1 MKIYPDKRVPKIFVM
16 QEEAMKRKLIGRWH
30 AAAFLVFCFVF
41 ALTAS
46 GVFYNQRGKL
56 AGEFENMVAANLTSY
71 TQAQKRYLNSSITD
85 AWNTLK
91 GISGLIE
98 WIVPEYTE
106 DSLNEYLDQLNLQNR
121 DYMIE
126 YVPLKELERR
136 LRDQKAPEPDWS
148 LFREIEQGTGVVS
161 DIWDWKKA
169 GNKYVFTV
177 AEPVR
182 ENGEVIGV
190 LQTRLE
196 PLAITKQVP
205 EASAFTRSSTLIVRR
220 DGTILVSGDHNQGY
234 ISTGNLFD
242 SVRAAGITDEAVRQ
256 MEERFYGDGSDSFMF
271 DGKGNSYYFS
281 WDSLG
286 YNEWYIVNFVRSPD
300 VAIHYDNILK
310 ELIYASLFLIGLT
323 AVLGGGIVVLF
334 LHYRRSLD
342 FETKKYGLLAEF
354 SDTVLFEYD
363 RRRDNLEFTNNARRI
378 LMLDE
383 LKISHVMGKKTRAD
397 LLFQEDRKV
406 MEDMLRGRT
415 GMGEDKIQYGEL
427 RLKSIS
433 GEYHWFGCHY
443 KAITSDAGTVVKVV
457 GKLADISRQRSR
469 EQALREQAM
478 RDVLTG
484 IYNKAGERLIDHMVK
499 EQGQGLFLMLDIN
512 NFKGINDTMG
522 HAAGDAILTELGRV
536 LKGTCRENDIVAR
549 IGGDEFVMFLPGAF
563 DWQTGNR
570 KIGEIQESLSTVR
583 ISTWGIRGIRASIGA
598 SLCPED
604 GMDYETLFRAA
615 DGAMYRAK
623 EQSKDRNESGQ
634 AGAEEKDR
642 TIS

>member
-1 MKIYPDKRVPKIFVM
+1 
-16 QEEAMKRKLIGRWH
+16 MKRKLIGTWH
-30 AAAFLVFCFVF
+30 AAAFLTFCFVL

-56 AGEFENMVAANLTSY
+56 AGEFGNMVAANLTSY

-91 GISGLIE
+91 GISGLVE
-98 WIVPEYTE
+98 QIVPEYTE

-126 YVPLKELERR
+126 YLSLKELERR
-136 LRDQKAPEPDWS
+136 LRNQQAAERDWT
-148 LFREIEQGTGVVS
+148 LFRKIEQGTGVVS

-169 GNKYVFTV
+169 GNQSVFTV
-177 AEPVR
+177 AEPVWK
-182 ENGEVIGV
+182 NGKVIGV
-190 LQTRLE
+190 LQTRLK
-196 PLAITKQVP
+196 PLSITEQVP

-220 DGTILVSGDHNQGY
+220 DGTILASENHNRGD
-234 ISTGNLFD
+234 ISTGNLFV
-242 SVRAAGITDEAVRQ
+242 SVKTSGITDEVVRQ
-256 MEERFYGDGSDSFMF
+256 MEECFYGDGSDSFMF
-271 DGKGNSYYFS
+271 EGKGDFYYFS
-281 WDSLG
+281 WDYLG

-300 VAIHYDNILK
+300 VAIHYENILK

-354 SDTVLFEYD
+354 SDTALFEYD
-363 RRRDNLEFTNNARRI
+363 RRKDILEFTNNARRI

-383 LKISHVMGKKTRAD
+383 LRISHVMGKKTRTD
-397 LLFQEDRKV
+397 LFLQEDRKV
-406 MEDMLRGRT
+406 MEDMLRSRT
-415 GMGEDKIQYGEL
+415 GSWEDNIQYAEL

-443 KAITSDAGTVVKVV
+443 KTITSDTGTVVKVV

-469 EQALREQAM
+469 EQELREQAM

-484 IYNKAGERLIDHMVK
+484 IYNKAGEKLIDRMVK
-499 EQGQGLFLMLDIN
+499 EKGQGLFLMLDLN
-512 NFKGINDTMG
+512 DFKSINDTMG

-536 LKGTCRENDIVAR
+536 LKGNCRENDIVAR
-549 IGGDEFVMFLPGAF
+549 IGGDEFVMFLPGVF
-563 DWQTGNR
+563 DRQTGKR
-570 KIGEIQESLSTVR
+570 KIGEIQESLRTVR
-583 ISTWGIRGIRASIGA
+583 ISTWGIRGIKASIGA
-598 SLCPED
+598 ALCPED
-604 GMDYETLFRAA
+604 GMDYGTLYKAA
-615 DGAMYRAK
+615 DEAMYQAK
-623 EQSKDRNESGQ
+623 EQSKNRNESGE
-634 AGAEEKDR
+634 AGEENHDR

>member
-1 MKIYPDKRVPKIFVM
+1 
-16 QEEAMKRKLIGRWH
+16 MKRKLIGTWH
-30 AAAFLVFCFVF
+30 AAAFLAFCFVL

-56 AGEFENMVAANLTSY
+56 AGEFGNMVAANLTSY

-91 GISGLIE
+91 GISGLVE
-98 WIVPEYTE
+98 QIVPEYTD

-126 YVPLKELERR
+126 YLSLKELERR
-136 LRDQKAPEPDWS
+136 LRDQQAAERDWT
-148 LFREIEQGTGVVS
+148 LFRKIEQGTGVVS

-169 GNKYVFTV
+169 GNQSVFTV
-177 AEPVR
+177 AEPVWK
-182 ENGEVIGV
+182 NGKVIGV
-190 LQTRLE
+190 LQTRLK
-196 PLAITKQVP
+196 PLSITEQVP

-220 DGTILVSGDHNQGY
+220 DGTILASENHNRGD
-234 ISTGNLFD
+234 ISTGNLFV
-242 SVRAAGITDEAVRQ
+242 SVKTAGITDEVVRQ
-256 MEERFYGDGSDSFMF
+256 MEECFYGDGSDSFMF
-271 DGKGNSYYFS
+271 EGKGDFYYFS
-281 WDSLG
+281 WDYLG

-300 VAIHYDNILK
+300 VAIHYENILK

-354 SDTVLFEYD
+354 SDTALFEYD
-363 RRRDNLEFTNNARRI
+363 RRKDILEFTNNARRI

-383 LKISHVMGKKTRAD
+383 LRISHVMGKKTRTD
-397 LLFQEDRKV
+397 LFLQEDRKV
-406 MEDMLRGRT
+406 MEDMLRSRT
-415 GMGEDKIQYGEL
+415 GSWEDNIHYAEL

-443 KAITSDAGTVVKVV
+443 KTITSDTGTVVKVV

-469 EQALREQAM
+469 EQELREQAM

-484 IYNKAGERLIDHMVK
+484 IYNKAGERLIDRMVK
-499 EQGQGLFLMLDIN
+499 EKGQGLFLMLDLN
-512 NFKGINDTMG
+512 DFKSINDTMG
-522 HAAGDAILTELGRV
+522 HVAGDAILTELGRV

-549 IGGDEFVMFLPGAF
+549 IGGDEFVMFLPGVF
-563 DWQTGNR
+563 DRQTGKR
-570 KIGEIQESLSTVR
+570 KIGEIQESLRTVR
-583 ISTWGIRGIRASIGA
+583 ISTWGIRGIKASIGA
-598 SLCPED
+598 ALCPED
-604 GMDYETLFRAA
+604 GMDYGTLYKAA
-615 DGAMYRAK
+615 DEAMYQAK
-623 EQSKDRNESGQ
+623 EQSKNRNESGE
-634 AGAEEKDR
+634 AGEENHDR

>member
-1 MKIYPDKRVPKIFVM
+1 
-16 QEEAMKRKLIGRWH
+16 MKRKLIGTWH
-30 AAAFLVFCFVF
+30 AAAFLAFCFVL

-56 AGEFENMVAANLTSY
+56 AGEFGNMVAANLTSY

-91 GISGLIE
+91 GISGLVE
-98 WIVPEYTE
+98 QIVPEYTD

-126 YVPLKELERR
+126 YLSLKELERR
-136 LRDQKAPEPDWS
+136 LRDQQAAERDWT
-148 LFREIEQGTGVVS
+148 LFRKIEQGTGVVS

-169 GNKYVFTV
+169 GNQSVFTV
-177 AEPVR
+177 AEPVWK
-182 ENGEVIGV
+182 NGKVIGV
-190 LQTRLE
+190 LQTRLK
-196 PLAITKQVP
+196 PLSITEQVP

-220 DGTILVSGDHNQGY
+220 DGTILASENHNRGD
-234 ISTGNLFD
+234 ISTGNLFV
-242 SVRAAGITDEAVRQ
+242 SVKTAGITDEVVRQ
-256 MEERFYGDGSDSFMF
+256 MEECFYGDGSDSFMF
-271 DGKGNSYYFS
+271 EGKGDFYYFS
-281 WDSLG
+281 WDYLG

-300 VAIHYDNILK
+300 VAIHYENILK

-354 SDTVLFEYD
+354 SDTALFEYD
-363 RRRDNLEFTNNARRI
+363 RRKDILEFTNNARRI

-383 LKISHVMGKKTRAD
+383 LRISHVMGKKTRTD
-397 LLFQEDRKV
+397 LFLQEDRKV
-406 MEDMLRGRT
+406 MEDMLRSRT
-415 GMGEDKIQYGEL
+415 GSWEDNIQYAEL

-443 KAITSDAGTVVKVV
+443 KTITSDTGTVVKVV

-469 EQALREQAM
+469 EQELREQAM

-484 IYNKAGERLIDHMVK
+484 IYNKAGERLIDRMVK
-499 EQGQGLFLMLDIN
+499 EKGQGLFLMLDLN
-512 NFKGINDTMG
+512 DFKSINDTMG

-549 IGGDEFVMFLPGAF
+549 IGGDEFVMFLPGVF
-563 DWQTGNR
+563 DRQTGKR
-570 KIGEIQESLSTVR
+570 KIGEIQESLRTVR
-583 ISTWGIRGIRASIGA
+583 ISTWGIRGIKASIGA
-598 SLCPED
+598 ALCPED
-604 GMDYETLFRAA
+604 GMDYGTLYKAA
-615 DGAMYRAK
+615 DEAMYQAK
-623 EQSKDRNESGQ
+623 EQSKNRNESGE
-634 AGAEEKDR
+634 AGEENHDR

>member
-1 MKIYPDKRVPKIFVM
+1 
-16 QEEAMKRKLIGRWH
+16 MKRKLIGTWH
-30 AAAFLVFCFVF
+30 AAAFLAFCFVL

-56 AGEFENMVAANLTSY
+56 AGEFGNMVAANLTSY

-91 GISGLIE
+91 GISGLVE
-98 WIVPEYTE
+98 QIVPEYTE

-126 YVPLKELERR
+126 YLSLKELERR
-136 LRDQKAPEPDWS
+136 LRDQQAAERDWT
-148 LFREIEQGTGVVS
+148 LFRKIEQGTGVVS

-169 GNKYVFTV
+169 GNQSVFTV
-177 AEPVR
+177 AEPVWK
-182 ENGEVIGV
+182 NGKVIGV
-190 LQTRLE
+190 LQTRLK
-196 PLAITKQVP
+196 PLSITEQVP

-220 DGTILVSGDHNQGY
+220 DGTILASENHNRGD
-234 ISTGNLFD
+234 ISTGNLFV
-242 SVRAAGITDEAVRQ
+242 SVKTAGITDEVVRQ
-256 MEERFYGDGSDSFMF
+256 MEECFYGDGSDSFMF
-271 DGKGNSYYFS
+271 EGKGDFYYFS
-281 WDSLG
+281 WDYLG

-300 VAIHYDNILK
+300 VAIHYENILK

-354 SDTVLFEYD
+354 SDTALFEYD
-363 RRRDNLEFTNNARRI
+363 RRKDILEFTNNARRI

-383 LKISHVMGKKTRAD
+383 LRISHVMGKKIRTD
-397 LLFQEDRKV
+397 LFLQEDRKV
-406 MEDMLRGRT
+406 MEDMLRSRT
-415 GMGEDKIQYGEL
+415 GSWEDNIQYAEL

-443 KAITSDAGTVVKVV
+443 KTITSDTGTVVKVV

-469 EQALREQAM
+469 EQELREQAM

-484 IYNKAGERLIDHMVK
+484 IYNKAGERLIDRMVK
-499 EQGQGLFLMLDIN
+499 EKGQGLFLMLDLN
-512 NFKGINDTMG
+512 DFKSINDTMG
-522 HAAGDAILTELGRV
+522 HVAGDAILTELGRV

-549 IGGDEFVMFLPGAF
+549 IGGDEFVMFLPGVF
-563 DWQTGNR
+563 DRQTGKR
-570 KIGEIQESLSTVR
+570 KIGEIQESLRTVR
-583 ISTWGIRGIRASIGA
+583 ISTWGIRGIKASIGA
-598 SLCPED
+598 ALCPED
-604 GMDYETLFRAA
+604 GMDYGTLYKAA
-615 DGAMYRAK
+615 DEAMYQAK
-623 EQSKDRNESGQ
+623 EQSKNRNENGE
-634 AGAEEKDR
+634 AGEENHDR

>member
-1 MKIYPDKRVPKIFVM
+1 
-16 QEEAMKRKLIGRWH
+16 MKRKLIGTWH
-30 AAAFLVFCFVF
+30 AAAFLAFCFVL

-56 AGEFENMVAANLTSY
+56 AGEFGNMVAANLTSY
-71 TQAQKRYLNSSITD
+71 TQAHKRYLNSSITD

-91 GISGLIE
+91 GISGLVE
-98 WIVPEYTE
+98 QIVPEYTD

-126 YVPLKELERR
+126 YLSLKELERR
-136 LRDQKAPEPDWS
+136 LRDQQAAERDWT
-148 LFREIEQGTGVVS
+148 LFRKIEQGTGVVS

-169 GNKYVFTV
+169 GNQSVFTV
-177 AEPVR
+177 AEPVWK
-182 ENGEVIGV
+182 NGKVIGV
-190 LQTRLE
+190 LQTRLK
-196 PLAITKQVP
+196 PLSITEQVP

-220 DGTILVSGDHNQGY
+220 DGTILASENHNRGD
-234 ISTGNLFD
+234 ISTGNLFV
-242 SVRAAGITDEAVRQ
+242 SVKTAGITDEVVRQ
-256 MEERFYGDGSDSFMF
+256 MEECFYGDASDSFMF
-271 DGKGNSYYFS
+271 EGKGDFYYFS
-281 WDSLG
+281 WDYLG

-300 VAIHYDNILK
+300 VAIHYENILK

-354 SDTVLFEYD
+354 SDTALFEYD
-363 RRRDNLEFTNNARRI
+363 RRKDILEFTNNARRI

-383 LKISHVMGKKTRAD
+383 LRISHVMGKKTRTD
-397 LLFQEDRKV
+397 LFLQEDRKV
-406 MEDMLRGRT
+406 MEDMLRSRT
-415 GMGEDKIQYGEL
+415 GSWEDNIQYAEL

-443 KAITSDAGTVVKVV
+443 KTITSDTGTVVKVV

-469 EQALREQAM
+469 EQELREQAM

-484 IYNKAGERLIDHMVK
+484 IYNKAGERLIDRMVK
-499 EQGQGLFLMLDIN
+499 EKGQGLFLMLDLN
-512 NFKGINDTMG
+512 DFKSINDTMG
-522 HAAGDAILTELGRV
+522 HVAGDAILTELGRV

-549 IGGDEFVMFLPGAF
+549 IGGDEFVMFLPGVF
-563 DWQTGNR
+563 DRQTGKR
-570 KIGEIQESLSTVR
+570 KIGEIQESLRTVR
-583 ISTWGIRGIRASIGA
+583 ISTWGIRGIKASIGA
-598 SLCPED
+598 ALCPED
-604 GMDYETLFRAA
+604 GMDYGTLYKAA
-615 DGAMYRAK
+615 DEAMYQAK
-623 EQSKDRNESGQ
+623 EQSKNRNESGE
-634 AGAEEKDR
+634 AGEENHDR

>member
-1 MKIYPDKRVPKIFVM
+1 
-16 QEEAMKRKLIGRWH
+16 MKRKLIGTWH
-30 AAAFLVFCFVF
+30 AAAFLTFCFVL

-56 AGEFENMVAANLTSY
+56 AGEFGNMVAANLTSY

-91 GISGLIE
+91 GISGLVE
-98 WIVPEYTE
+98 QIVPEYTE

-126 YVPLKELERR
+126 YLSLKELERR
-136 LRDQKAPEPDWS
+136 LRNQQAAERDWT
-148 LFREIEQGTGVVS
+148 LFRKIEQGTGVVS

-169 GNKYVFTV
+169 GNQSVFTV
-177 AEPVR
+177 AEPVWK
-182 ENGEVIGV
+182 NGKVIGV

-196 PLAITKQVP
+196 PLTITEQVP

-220 DGTILVSGDHNQGY
+220 DGTILASENHNRGD
-234 ISTGNLFD
+234 ISTGNLFV
-242 SVRAAGITDEAVRQ
+242 SVKTSGITDEVVRQ
-256 MEERFYGDGSDSFMF
+256 MEECFYGDGSDSFMF
-271 DGKGNSYYFS
+271 EGKGDSYYFS
-281 WDSLG
+281 WDYLG

-300 VAIHYDNILK
+300 VAIHYENILK

-354 SDTVLFEYD
+354 SDTALFEYD
-363 RRRDNLEFTNNARRI
+363 RRKDILEFTNNARRI

-383 LKISHVMGKKTRAD
+383 LRISHVMGKKIRTD
-397 LLFQEDRKV
+397 LFLQEDRKV
-406 MEDMLRGRT
+406 MEDMLRSRT
-415 GMGEDKIQYGEL
+415 GSWEDNIQYAEL

-443 KAITSDAGTVVKVV
+443 KTITSDTGTVVKVV

-469 EQALREQAM
+469 EQELREQAM

-484 IYNKAGERLIDHMVK
+484 IYNKAGERLIDRMVK
-499 EQGQGLFLMLDIN
+499 EKGQGLFLMLDLN
-512 NFKGINDTMG
+512 DFKSINDTMG
-522 HAAGDAILTELGRV
+522 HVAGDAILTELGRV

-549 IGGDEFVMFLPGAF
+549 IGGDEFVMFLPGVF
-563 DWQTGNR
+563 DRQTGKR
-570 KIGEIQESLSTVR
+570 KIGEIQESLRTVR
-583 ISTWGIRGIRASIGA
+583 ISTWGIRGIKASIGA
-598 SLCPED
+598 ALCPED
-604 GMDYETLFRAA
+604 GMDYGTLYKAA
-615 DGAMYRAK
+615 DEAMYQAK
-623 EQSKDRNESGQ
+623 EQSKNRNESGE
-634 AGAEEKDR
+634 AGEENHDR

>member
-1 MKIYPDKRVPKIFVM
+1 
-16 QEEAMKRKLIGRWH
+16 MKRKLIGTWH
-30 AAAFLVFCFVF
+30 AAAFLAFCFVL

-56 AGEFENMVAANLTSY
+56 AGEFGNMVAANLTSY

-91 GISGLIE
+91 GISGLVE
-98 WIVPEYTE
+98 QIVPEYTE

-126 YVPLKELERR
+126 YLSLKELERR
-136 LRDQKAPEPDWS
+136 LRNQQAAERDWT
-148 LFREIEQGTGVVS
+148 LFRKIEQGTGVVS

-169 GNKYVFTV
+169 GNQSVFTV
-177 AEPVR
+177 AEPVWK
-182 ENGEVIGV
+182 NGKVIGV

-196 PLAITKQVP
+196 PLTITEQVP

-220 DGTILVSGDHNQGY
+220 DGTILASENHNRGD
-234 ISTGNLFD
+234 ISTGNLFV
-242 SVRAAGITDEAVRQ
+242 SVKTSGITDEVVRQ
-256 MEERFYGDGSDSFMF
+256 MEECFYGDGSDSFMF
-271 DGKGNSYYFS
+271 EGKGDSYYFS
-281 WDSLG
+281 WDYLG

-300 VAIHYDNILK
+300 VAIHYENILK

-354 SDTVLFEYD
+354 SDTALFEYD
-363 RRRDNLEFTNNARRI
+363 RRKDILEFTNNARRI

-383 LKISHVMGKKTRAD
+383 LRISHVMGKKIRTD
-397 LLFQEDRKV
+397 LFLQEDRKV
-406 MEDMLRGRT
+406 MEDMLRSRT
-415 GMGEDKIQYGEL
+415 GSWEDNIQYAEL

-443 KAITSDAGTVVKVV
+443 KTITSDTGTVVKVV

-469 EQALREQAM
+469 EQELREQAM

-484 IYNKAGERLIDHMVK
+484 IYNKAGERLIDRMVK
-499 EQGQGLFLMLDIN
+499 EKGQGLFLMLDLN
-512 NFKGINDTMG
+512 DFKSINDTMG

-536 LKGTCRENDIVAR
+536 LKGNCRENDIVAR
-549 IGGDEFVMFLPGAF
+549 IGGDEFVMFLPGVF
-563 DWQTGNR
+563 DRQTGKR
-570 KIGEIQESLSTVR
+570 KIGEIQESLRTVR
-583 ISTWGIRGIRASIGA
+583 ISTWGIRGIKASIGA
-598 SLCPED
+598 ALCPED
-604 GMDYETLFRAA
+604 GMDYGTLYKAA
-615 DGAMYRAK
+615 DEAMYQAK
-623 EQSKDRNESGQ
+623 EQSKNRNESGE
-634 AGAEEKDR
+634 AGEENHDR

>member
-1 MKIYPDKRVPKIFVM
+1 
-16 QEEAMKRKLIGRWH
+16 MKRKLIGTWH
-30 AAAFLVFCFVF
+30 AAAFLAFCFVL

-56 AGEFENMVAANLTSY
+56 AGEFGNMVAANLTSY

-91 GISGLIE
+91 GISGLVE
-98 WIVPEYTE
+98 QIVPEYTD

-126 YVPLKELERR
+126 YLSLKELERR
-136 LRDQKAPEPDWS
+136 LRDQQAAERDWT
-148 LFREIEQGTGVVS
+148 LFRKIEQGTGVVS

-169 GNKYVFTV
+169 GNQSVFTV
-177 AEPVR
+177 AEPVWK
-182 ENGEVIGV
+182 NGKVIGV

-196 PLAITKQVP
+196 PLTITEQVP

-220 DGTILVSGDHNQGY
+220 DGTILASENHNRGD
-234 ISTGNLFD
+234 ISTGNLFV
-242 SVRAAGITDEAVRQ
+242 SVKTAGITDEVVRQ
-256 MEERFYGDGSDSFMF
+256 MEECFYGDGSDSFMF
-271 DGKGNSYYFS
+271 EGKGDFYYFS
-281 WDSLG
+281 WDYLG

-300 VAIHYDNILK
+300 VAIHYENILK

-354 SDTVLFEYD
+354 SDTALFEYD
-363 RRRDNLEFTNNARRI
+363 RRKDILEFTNNARRI

-383 LKISHVMGKKTRAD
+383 LRISHVMGKKTRTD
-397 LLFQEDRKV
+397 LFLQEDRKV
-406 MEDMLRGRT
+406 MEDMLRSRT
-415 GMGEDKIQYGEL
+415 GSWEDNIQYAEL

-443 KAITSDAGTVVKVV
+443 KTITSDTGTVVKVV

-469 EQALREQAM
+469 EQELREQAM

-484 IYNKAGERLIDHMVK
+484 IYNKAGERLIDRMVK
-499 EQGQGLFLMLDIN
+499 EKGQGLFLMLDLN
-512 NFKGINDTMG
+512 DFKSINDTMG
-522 HAAGDAILTELGRV
+522 HVAGDAILTELGRV
-536 LKGTCRENDIVAR
+536 LKGNCRENDIVAR
-549 IGGDEFVMFLPGAF
+549 IGGDEFVMFLPGVF
-563 DWQTGNR
+563 DRQTGKR
-570 KIGEIQESLSTVR
+570 KIGEIQESLRTVR
-583 ISTWGIRGIRASIGA
+583 ISTWGIRGIKASIGA
-598 SLCPED
+598 ALCPED
-604 GMDYETLFRAA
+604 GMDYGTLYKAA
-615 DGAMYRAK
+615 DEAMYQAK
-623 EQSKDRNESGQ
+623 EQSKNRNESGE
-634 AGAEEKDR
+634 AGEENHDR

>member
-1 MKIYPDKRVPKIFVM
+1 
-16 QEEAMKRKLIGRWH
+16 MKRKLIGTWH
-30 AAAFLVFCFVF
+30 AAAFLTFCFVL

-56 AGEFENMVAANLTSY
+56 AGEFGNMVAANLTSY

-91 GISGLIE
+91 GISGLVE
-98 WIVPEYTE
+98 QIVPEYTE

-126 YVPLKELERR
+126 YLSLKELERR
-136 LRDQKAPEPDWS
+136 LRNQQAAERDWT
-148 LFREIEQGTGVVS
+148 LFRKIEQGTGVVS

-169 GNKYVFTV
+169 GNQSVFTV
-177 AEPVR
+177 AEPVWK
-182 ENGEVIGV
+182 NGKVIGV

-196 PLAITKQVP
+196 PLTITEQVP

-220 DGTILVSGDHNQGY
+220 DGTILASENHNRGD
-234 ISTGNLFD
+234 ISTGNLFV
-242 SVRAAGITDEAVRQ
+242 SVKTSGITDEVVRQ
-256 MEERFYGDGSDSFMF
+256 MEECFYGDGSDSFMF
-271 DGKGNSYYFS
+271 EGKGDSYYFS
-281 WDSLG
+281 WDYLG

-300 VAIHYDNILK
+300 VAIHYENILK

-354 SDTVLFEYD
+354 SDTALFEYD
-363 RRRDNLEFTNNARRI
+363 RRKDILEFTNNARRI

-383 LKISHVMGKKTRAD
+383 LRISHVMGKKTRTD
-397 LLFQEDRKV
+397 LFLQEDRKV
-406 MEDMLRGRT
+406 MEDMLRSRT
-415 GMGEDKIQYGEL
+415 GSWEDNIQYAEL

-443 KAITSDAGTVVKVV
+443 KTITSDTGTVVKVV

-469 EQALREQAM
+469 EQELREQAM

-484 IYNKAGERLIDHMVK
+484 IYNKAGERLIDRMVK
-499 EQGQGLFLMLDIN
+499 EKGQGLFLMLDLN
-512 NFKGINDTMG
+512 DFKSINDTMG
-522 HAAGDAILTELGRV
+522 HAAGDAILTEMGRV
-536 LKGTCRENDIVAR
+536 LKGACRENDIVAR
-549 IGGDEFVMFLPGAF
+549 IGGDEFVMFLPGVF
-563 DWQTGNR
+563 DRQTGKR
-570 KIGEIQESLSTVR
+570 KIGEIQESLRTVR
-583 ISTWGIRGIRASIGA
+583 ISTWGIRGIKASIGA
-598 SLCPED
+598 ALCPED
-604 GMDYETLFRAA
+604 GMDYGTLYKAA
-615 DGAMYRAK
+615 DEAMYQAK
-623 EQSKDRNESGQ
+623 EQSKNRNESGE
-634 AGAEEKDR
+634 AGEENHDR

>member
-1 MKIYPDKRVPKIFVM
+1 
-16 QEEAMKRKLIGRWH
+16 MKRKLIGTWH
-30 AAAFLVFCFVF
+30 AAAFLTFCFVL

-56 AGEFENMVAANLTSY
+56 AGEFGNMVAANLTSY

-91 GISGLIE
+91 GISGLVE
-98 WIVPEYTE
+98 QIVPEYTE

-126 YVPLKELERR
+126 YLSLKELERR
-136 LRDQKAPEPDWS
+136 LRNQQAAERDWT
-148 LFREIEQGTGVVS
+148 LFRKIEQGTGVVS

-169 GNKYVFTV
+169 GNQSVFTV
-177 AEPVR
+177 AEPVWK
-182 ENGEVIGV
+182 NGKVIGV

-196 PLAITKQVP
+196 PLTITEQVP

-220 DGTILVSGDHNQGY
+220 DGTILASENHNRGD
-234 ISTGNLFD
+234 ISTGNLFV
-242 SVRAAGITDEAVRQ
+242 SVKTSGITDEVVRQ
-256 MEERFYGDGSDSFMF
+256 MEECFYGAGSDSFMF
-271 DGKGNSYYFS
+271 EGKGDSYYFS
-281 WDSLG
+281 WDYLG

-300 VAIHYDNILK
+300 VAIHYENILK

-354 SDTVLFEYD
+354 SDTALFEYD
-363 RRRDNLEFTNNARRI
+363 RRKDILEFTNNARRI

-383 LKISHVMGKKTRAD
+383 LRISHVMGKKIRTD
-397 LLFQEDRKV
+397 LFLQEDRKV
-406 MEDMLRGRT
+406 MEDMLRSRT
-415 GMGEDKIQYGEL
+415 GSWEDNIQYAEL

-443 KAITSDAGTVVKVV
+443 KTITSDTGTVVKVV

-469 EQALREQAM
+469 EQELREQAM

-484 IYNKAGERLIDHMVK
+484 IYNKAGERLIDRMVK
-499 EQGQGLFLMLDIN
+499 EKGQGLFLMLDLN
-512 NFKGINDTMG
+512 DFKSINDTMG

-536 LKGTCRENDIVAR
+536 LKGNCRENDIVAR
-549 IGGDEFVMFLPGAF
+549 IGGDEFVMFLPGVF
-563 DWQTGNR
+563 DRQTGKR
-570 KIGEIQESLSTVR
+570 KIGEIQESLRTVR
-583 ISTWGIRGIRASIGA
+583 ISTWGIRGIKASIGA
-598 SLCPED
+598 ALCPED
-604 GMDYETLFRAA
+604 GMDYGTLYKAA
-615 DGAMYRAK
+615 DEAMYQAK
-623 EQSKDRNESGQ
+623 EQSKNRNESGE
-634 AGAEEKDR
+634 AGEENHDR

>member
-1 MKIYPDKRVPKIFVM
+1 
-16 QEEAMKRKLIGRWH
+16 MKRKLIGTWH
-30 AAAFLVFCFVF
+30 AAAFLAFCFVL

-56 AGEFENMVAANLTSY
+56 AGEFGNMVAANLTSY

-91 GISGLIE
+91 GISGLVE
-98 WIVPEYTE
+98 QIVPEYTD

-126 YVPLKELERR
+126 YLSLKELERR
-136 LRDQKAPEPDWS
+136 LRDQQAAERDWT
-148 LFREIEQGTGVVS
+148 LFRKIEQGTGVVS

-169 GNKYVFTV
+169 GNQSVFTV
-177 AEPVR
+177 AEPVWK
-182 ENGEVIGV
+182 NGKVIGV
-190 LQTRLE
+190 LQTRLK
-196 PLAITKQVP
+196 PLSITEQVP

-220 DGTILVSGDHNQGY
+220 DGTILASENHNRGD
-234 ISTGNLFD
+234 ISTGNLFV
-242 SVRAAGITDEAVRQ
+242 SVKTAGITDEVVRQ
-256 MEERFYGDGSDSFMF
+256 MEECFYGDGSDSFMF
-271 DGKGNSYYFS
+271 EGKGDFYYFS
-281 WDSLG
+281 WDYLG

-300 VAIHYDNILK
+300 VAIHYENILK

-354 SDTVLFEYD
+354 SDTALFEYD
-363 RRRDNLEFTNNARRI
+363 RRKDILEFTNNARRI

-383 LKISHVMGKKTRAD
+383 LRISHVMGKKTRTD
-397 LLFQEDRKV
+397 LFLQEDRKV
-406 MEDMLRGRT
+406 MEDMLRSRT
-415 GMGEDKIQYGEL
+415 GSWEDNIQYAEL

-443 KAITSDAGTVVKVV
+443 KTITSDTGTVVKVV

-469 EQALREQAM
+469 EQELREQAM

-484 IYNKAGERLIDHMVK
+484 IYNKAGERLIDRMVK
-499 EQGQGLFLMLDIN
+499 EKGQGMFLMLDLN
-512 NFKGINDTMG
+512 DFKSINDTMG
-522 HAAGDAILTELGRV
+522 HVAGDAILTELGRV

-549 IGGDEFVMFLPGAF
+549 IGGDEFVMFLPGVF
-563 DWQTGNR
+563 DRQTGKR
-570 KIGEIQESLSTVR
+570 KIGEIQESLRTVR
-583 ISTWGIRGIRASIGA
+583 ISTWGIRGIKASIGA
-598 SLCPED
+598 ALCPED
-604 GMDYETLFRAA
+604 GMDYGTLYKAA
-615 DGAMYRAK
+615 DEAMYQAK
-623 EQSKDRNESGQ
+623 EQSKNRNESGE
-634 AGAEEKDR
+634 AGEENHDR

>member
-1 MKIYPDKRVPKIFVM
+1 
-16 QEEAMKRKLIGRWH
+16 MKRKLIGTWH
-30 AAAFLVFCFVF
+30 AAAFLAFCFVL

-56 AGEFENMVAANLTSY
+56 AGEFGNMVAANLTSY

-91 GISGLIE
+91 GISGLVE
-98 WIVPEYTE
+98 QIVPEYTD

-126 YVPLKELERR
+126 YLSLKELERR
-136 LRDQKAPEPDWS
+136 LRDQQAAERDWT
-148 LFREIEQGTGVVS
+148 LFRKIEQGTGVVS

-169 GNKYVFTV
+169 GNQSVFTV
-177 AEPVR
+177 AEPVWK
-182 ENGEVIGV
+182 NGKVIGV
-190 LQTRLE
+190 LQTRLK
-196 PLAITKQVP
+196 PLSITEQVP

-220 DGTILVSGDHNQGY
+220 DGTILASENHNRGD
-234 ISTGNLFD
+234 ISTGNLFV
-242 SVRAAGITDEAVRQ
+242 SVKTAGITDEVVRQ
-256 MEERFYGDGSDSFMF
+256 MEECFYGDGSDSFMF
-271 DGKGNSYYFS
+271 EGKGDFYYFS
-281 WDSLG
+281 WDYLG

-300 VAIHYDNILK
+300 VAIHYENILK

-354 SDTVLFEYD
+354 SDTALFEYD
-363 RRRDNLEFTNNARRI
+363 RRKDILEFTNNARRI

-383 LKISHVMGKKTRAD
+383 LRISHVMGKKTRTD
-397 LLFQEDRKV
+397 LFLQEDRKV
-406 MEDMLRGRT
+406 MEDMLRSRT
-415 GMGEDKIQYGEL
+415 GSWEDNIQYAEL

-443 KAITSDAGTVVKVV
+443 KTITSDTGTVVKVV

-469 EQALREQAM
+469 EQELREQAM

-484 IYNKAGERLIDHMVK
+484 IYNKAGERLIDRMVK
-499 EQGQGLFLMLDIN
+499 EKGQGLFLMLDLN
-512 NFKGINDTMG
+512 DFKSINDTMG
-522 HAAGDAILTELGRV
+522 HAAGDAILTEMGRV
-536 LKGTCRENDIVAR
+536 LKGACRENDIVAR
-549 IGGDEFVMFLPGAF
+549 IGGDEFVMFLPGVF
-563 DWQTGNR
+563 DRQTGKR
-570 KIGEIQESLSTVR
+570 KIGEIQESLRTVR
-583 ISTWGIRGIRASIGA
+583 ISTWGIRGIKASIGA
-598 SLCPED
+598 ALCPED
-604 GMDYETLFRAA
+604 GMDYGTLYKAA
-615 DGAMYRAK
+615 DEAMYQAK
-623 EQSKDRNESGQ
+623 EQSKNRNENGE
-634 AGAEEKDR
+634 AGEENHDR